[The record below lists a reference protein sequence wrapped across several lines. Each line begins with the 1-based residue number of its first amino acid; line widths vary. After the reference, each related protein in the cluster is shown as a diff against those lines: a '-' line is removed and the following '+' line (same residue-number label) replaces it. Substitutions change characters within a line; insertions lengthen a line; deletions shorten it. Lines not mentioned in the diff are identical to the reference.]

1 MSLDN
6 EDTNT
11 LPPVPSELDSLKARA
26 KQMNIA
32 FHPSISLEKLR
43 EKVNAAVTTDGPVAP
58 DADDDKATGPV
69 AGSKQDPALEPEIK
83 EETELEKL
91 RRMRRD
97 QTRLVR
103 VRMTC
108 LNPNKKDIEGEII
121 SVGNNVVGTIKKY
134 VPFTGAD
141 EGWHIP
147 FIMYE
152 VLRDRVC
159 QIFVRERT
167 GPAGTPVMRSKTI
180 KEFAIEV
187 LPDLTQE
194 ELDELARRQAMAGSV
209 DSKG

>member
-1 MSLDN
+1 MSDLDN

-11 LPPVPSELDSLKARA
+11 LPVPSELDSLKARA
-26 KQMNIA
+26 KQMNIP

-58 DADDDKATGPV
+58 DDTKAADAVAASKEAPV
-69 AGSKQDPALEPEIK
+69 ALV

-121 SVGNNVVGTIKKY
+121 SVGNNVVGTLKRY

-152 VLRDRVC
+152 VLRDRMC

-180 KEFAIEV
+180 REFAIEI

-194 ELDELARRQAMAGSV
+194 ELNELARRQALAGSV
-209 DSKG
+209 DAAKATS